1 MKTIIL
7 STEDPSN
14 LQLTADK
21 LRAGELAAFPTD
33 TVYGLGA
40 SLDNP
45 RAIENLFL
53 VKSRENAK
61 AIAVLINEKN
71 DLNKISIGPNEMSR
85 RLAEH
90 FWPGPL
96 TLVVSRSPNLPSI
109 LSQQPTIGIRIPD
122 HPIAL
127 KLLKLSGPLAV
138 TSANLSGQPNSSTA
152 LEVYNQLNGLI
163 PIILDG
169 GASPGG
175 QPSTVVDCLGNQ
187 PVIIR
192 QGPISL
198 ADLLEVLA

>member
-1 MKTIIL
+1 MKTFIL

-14 LQLTADK
+14 LQRAADI
-21 LRAGELAAFPTD
+21 LLAGELAAFPTD

-40 SLDNP
+40 SLENP
-45 RAIENLFL
+45 HAIEKLFL
-53 VKSRENAK
+53 VKSRENTK
-61 AIAVLINEKN
+61 AIAVLINELN
-71 DLNKISIGPNEMSR
+71 DLYKISSGPNEMSR

-96 TLVVSRSPNLPSI
+96 TLVVSRSPNLPPI
-109 LSQQPTIGIRIPD
+109 LSPLPTIGIRMPD

-127 KLLKLSGPLAV
+127 QLLKLSGPLAV
-138 TSANLSGQPNSSTA
+138 TSANLSGGSNSSTA
-152 LEVYNQLNGLI
+152 MDVYIQLNGYI

-169 GASPGG
+169 GETPGG

-198 ADLLEVLA
+198 DDLLEALT